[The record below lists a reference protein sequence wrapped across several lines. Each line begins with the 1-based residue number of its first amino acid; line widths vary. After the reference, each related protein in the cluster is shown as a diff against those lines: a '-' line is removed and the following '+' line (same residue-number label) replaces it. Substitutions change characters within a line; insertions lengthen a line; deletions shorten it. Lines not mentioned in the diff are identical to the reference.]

1 MELRLDR
8 IAPWIFLH
16 WRAASVATYSTRG
29 LAAAAARGAALYTA
43 QRRMEKAAAASPK
56 GS

>member
-29 LAAAAARGAALYTA
+29 LAAAVRGAALYTA